1 MKCYKCGKEA
11 PLKNGLC
18 PDCYKELI
26 EKKNQKK
33 QRYNLYKSN
42 YIFSSLDTNEII
54 VNKIKT
60 SDLIYLFLFLLLGS
74 AAILFPK
81 TITEFFVRDNRTY
94 FTLLV
99 FNIAIFFLGI
109 YTIVYFTSREIY
121 LTNKRIIAK
130 WGIFK
135 VQTLNTKLNNI
146 KSIDSVDLK
155 GLEITTSEKT
165 YNFDFVANSEQFR
178 FDTIEQV
185 KGLIHLTNS
194 EKVLMSFSHSLNDKI
209 KVYQLE
215 KENPNMTICKCCK
228 KEISKESIY
237 CVHCG
242 HPVEENE
249 RSIDLFTRILCFLLF
264 PIGVILYLINAGP
277 YPKFA
282 KQCLFMATFSI
293 FFILLTTLSYLS
305 IMV

>member
-18 PDCYKELI
+18 SDCYKELM
-26 EKKNQKK
+26 EKKNVKK
-33 QRYNLYKSN
+33 QRAPLYRN
-42 YIFSSLDTNEII
+42 NFIFSSLDTNEII

-60 SDLIYLFLFLLLGS
+60 SNLIYLFLFLLLSS

-81 TITEFFVRDNRTY
+81 TITEFFVRDNKMY
-94 FTLLV
+94 FTLLI
-99 FNIAIFFLGI
+99 FNIFIFFLGI
-109 YTIVYFTSREIY
+109 YTIIYFTSREIY

-130 WGIFK
+130 WGIFSIS
-135 VQTLNTKLNNI
+135 TLNVKLNDI

-155 GLEITTSEKT
+155 GLEISTRDKT

-185 KGLIHLTNS
+185 KDLIHLTDS

-228 KEISKESIY
+228 QEISKESIY

-249 RSIDLFTRILCFLLF
+249 RTIDLFTRILCFLLF
-264 PIGVILYLINAGP
+264 PVGIILYLLNAGP

-282 KQCLFMATFSI
+282 KQCLFMAAFSV
-293 FFILLTTLSYLS
+293 FMILLTTLSYLS
-305 IMV
+305 LV